1 MIIVADSAPLIF
13 LAKINQLHM
22 LTGLFNAKILVPVV
36 VRKEVLGPD
45 VPPDEER
52 LLTGF
57 LSGCQI
63 VALPKPTKFAQALSY
78 ADNCILTLAV
88 KEQANVILSDDRLL
102 RKTAVI
108 EGIRV
113 IGTIGILICA
123 TKASLL
129 TAKKS
134 VELLD
139 QLVEEHN
146 FRISTRVYEIAR
158 NAVDKVHPQDHIIKE
173 DS

>member
-1 MIIVADSAPLIF
+1 L
-13 LAKINQLHM
+13 KISQLHL
-22 LTGLFNAKILVPVV
+22 LTGLFNAEILFPVV
-36 VRKEVLGPD
+36 VRKEILGPD

-57 LSGCQI
+57 LHGCQ
-63 VALPKPTKFAQALSY
+63 VVVSRKPTRFAKALSY

-88 KEQANVILSDDRLL
+88 KEQANLLLSDDRLL

-113 IGTIGILICA
+113 VGTIGILIHA
-123 TKASLL
+123 TKGSLL
-129 TAKKS
+129 TVKKS

-139 QLVEEHN
+139 ELVGEHN
-146 FRISTRVYEIAR
+146 FRISIRVYEIAR
-158 NAVDKVHPQDHIIKE
+158 NALEQVRTTVSEQNGDR
-173 DS
+173 